1 MDKVSKKPVQEVGEK
16 LTIGGGGNKGEK
28 EERESQK
35 KRGRVKRSSESDD
48 EKMLSSHVGRLGGA
62 ARKIGPVRSSRVQ
75 GFPGVPER

>member
-35 KRGRVKRSSESDD
+35 E
-48 EKMLSSHVGRLGGA
+48 
-62 ARKIGPVRSSRVQ
+62 
-75 GFPGVPER
+75 